1 MKLKQTLRGI
11 IREEI
16 GKVLNEEVEEYVI
29 YAEENGKKNEI
40 NRVPVQKLQTAL
52 MNIGMR
58 YEDNIG
64 VVIAAMKVSDWDKLN
79 K

>member
-1 MKLKQTLRGI
+1 MKTTELRKLIHEEVKAVLK
-11 IREEI
+11 
-16 GKVLNEEVEEYVI
+16 EEVEEYVI

>member
-1 MKLKQTLRGI
+1 MKITELRKLIRGEVKAVLK
-11 IREEI
+11 
-16 GKVLNEEVEEYVI
+16 EEVEEYVI

-40 NRVPVQKLQTAL
+40 NRVPLQKLQTAL

-64 VVIAAMKVSDWDKLN
+64 VVIAAMKASDWDKLS

>member
-1 MKLKQTLRGI
+1 MKAQEFKKI
-11 IREEI
+11 IREEV
-16 GKVLNEEVEEYVI
+16 KAVLKEEVEEYVI

>member
-1 MKLKQTLRGI
+1 MKIAELRKLIHEEVKAVLK
-11 IREEI
+11 
-16 GKVLNEEVEEYVI
+16 EEVEEYVI
-29 YAEENGKKNEI
+29 YAEENGKKSEI

-58 YEDNIG
+58 YEDNMG
-64 VVIAAMKVSDWDKLN
+64 VVIAAMKASDWDKLS

>member
-1 MKLKQTLRGI
+1 MKASEFRKL
-11 IREEI
+11 IREEV
-16 GKVLNEEVEEYVI
+16 KAVLKEEVEEYVI

-40 NRVPVQKLQTAL
+40 NRVPLQKLQTAL

-64 VVIAAMKVSDWDKLN
+64 VVIAAMKASDWDKLS

>member
-16 GKVLNEEVEEYVI
+16 GKVLNEQVEEYVI
-29 YAEENGKKNEI
+29 YAEENGKKDEI
-40 NRVPVQKLQTAL
+40 IRVPKQKLQTAL
-52 MNIGMR
+52 TNIGMR

-64 VVIAAMKVSDWDKLN
+64 VVIAAMKASDWDKIS
-79 K
+79 